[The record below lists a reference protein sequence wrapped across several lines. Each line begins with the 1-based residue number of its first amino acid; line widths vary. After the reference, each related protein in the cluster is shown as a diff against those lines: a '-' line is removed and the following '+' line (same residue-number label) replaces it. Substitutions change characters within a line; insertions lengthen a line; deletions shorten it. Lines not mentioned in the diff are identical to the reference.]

1 MQLQLDNDRLKEENE
16 RLQKMKEQQ
25 AREAAIE
32 EQRKG
37 KASILGAAA
46 DKQSEAKAS
55 QGEVSIEQSDEAA

>member
-1 MQLQLDNDRLKEENE
+1 MQLQLDNDRLTQENE

-32 EQRKG
+32 EQRQG

-46 DKQSEAKAS
+46 DRQSEAKAS
-55 QGEVSIEQSDEAA
+55 QGQASMAQSEEAA